1 MDGCQMYFAGRAR
14 RIPDSFF
21 LQGLAGSETKI
32 QRPSKVSRS
41 WSEGRGVEDGAG
53 VAGSFPGLG
62 QSGRKASGAANQ
74 LQGSW
79 ALI

>member
-1 MDGCQMYFAGRAR
+1 MDGCQMYFAARAR